1 MTQRTGRRPRP
12 PVHAATVSAVHDL
25 SPRVRCIRFDAEAL
39 RGSDW
44 VPGQKVKIKGADWLR
59 SYTPS
64 RVDSAEGWMDVIFF
78 LHGNGLASRWAA
90 QASPGEALH
99 YVGPSKSMAGP
110 ERVPDWALFMGDETT
125 IGLAAALIEAL
136 PDSVR
141 VIGAIEVDAVDS
153 SAMEAYGV
161 PLAAAIRRDEHGD
174 ALLAWLEALELPA
187 GHGMV
192 WVSGEVISVR
202 ALKDAMMERN
212 PESVEFKMKAYW
224 SRRGHAHRKALEK
237 Q

>member
-78 LHGNGLASRWAA
+78 LHGNGRAS
-90 QASPGEALH
+90 
-99 YVGPSKSMAGP
+99 
-110 ERVPDWALFMGDETT
+110 DWASSVSES
-125 IGLAAALIEAL
+125 L
-136 PDSVR
+136 P
-141 VIGAIEVDAVDS
+141 S
-153 SAMEAYGV
+153 SS
-161 PLAAAIRRDEHGD
+161 
-174 ALLAWLEALELPA
+174 LEGIPNSD
-187 GHGMV
+187 GKV
-192 WVSGEVISVR
+192 
-202 ALKDAMMERN
+202 
-212 PESVEFKMKAYW
+212 
-224 SRRGHAHRKALEK
+224 
-237 Q
+237 